1 MVVSILIAAILAVV
15 FIAFRVTV
23 AAKSTVGGVIGTM
36 LKALASIGFIAVAIT
51 AIFMGGVTGDGI
63 SVRPAIFIVAG
74 LIMGLIGDIVLD
86 LKVVYQRSEEEGIYL
101 TSGMVSFGIGHIF
114 YFIAMFLC
122 FSANV
127 INWAVVGIC
136 VAVAA
141 VCAFGMIFGGE
152 KLLKLNF
159 GKFTVHSVVY
169 AFILLFMGAIGIA
182 VWAKGTEENAHVPV
196 FAMGMILFLLSDIVL
211 TQMYF
216 GGKSK
221 DKLLCVVNH
230 ALYYAAQI
238 CIAAFVFYM

>member
-101 TSGMVSFGIGHIF
+101 TSGMVSL
-114 YFIAMFLC
+114 YPLRA
-122 FSANV
+122 
-127 INWAVVGIC
+127 
-136 VAVAA
+136 
-141 VCAFGMIFGGE
+141 
-152 KLLKLNF
+152 
-159 GKFTVHSVVY
+159 KFTAPRSIQVRIAGP
-169 AFILLFMGAIGIA
+169 AFFTSMS
-182 VWAKGTEENAHVPV
+182 P
-196 FAMGMILFLLSDIVL
+196 
-211 TQMYF
+211 
-216 GGKSK
+216 
-221 DKLLCVVNH
+221 
-230 ALYYAAQI
+230 
-238 CIAAFVFYM
+238 